1 MRLALSF
8 LLAIA
13 TLSSQAV
20 TAAVA
25 SPAPAEKIFMP
36 VTTNQSSGAV
46 TIDVPAWNQDLL
58 MMVTLENA
66 LGSND
71 IGLDRAQNSDPR
83 VVEFRRLGKR
93 VLLVQKNT
101 RYVAHSNDKDEAKAA
116 SDAFAEAVLWS
127 GTLVEGSSNRI
138 DITSLLLKDW
148 HGVGA
153 RLQQSKQGSYSLDK
167 DRSAVLPDEARA
179 FPDNSDFTALL
190 TFNGAGEGH
199 YVQQIAADPQV
210 LTVKQRVSFVRLPDD
225 GFKPR
230 TYHPAS
236 GGFSIGR
243 YDFAQAITDNL
254 DVRWQPRF
262 NLQKT
267 DPTAARSRVRKPIV
281 FYLDRG
287 TPEPIRSALLEGVNW
302 WKQAFDDAGF
312 IDAFRA
318 ELAPVGMSMSDVRY
332 NTITWTHRATR
343 GWSYGGGLIDPRTGE
358 IIKGYVN
365 LGSQRVR
372 QDLLIAESLLAPYG
386 KNADP
391 ALMAQAKEMALARL
405 RQLGAHEVGHA
416 LGFAHNFAA
425 SRAGNGSVLDYPH
438 PQITLDANGNP
449 QMLAAYNVGV
459 GEWDKFLVAH
469 AYGDF
474 PADQEAG
481 SLAKLRADIAAKGY
495 RYASDPDS
503 RSSNSAHESG
513 SLWDVPGEPLNGL
526 EQLLK
531 IRRVALARFAEGAL
545 PPNRQL
551 GEAERRL
558 VPLYLL
564 HRYQAEAVI
573 RLIGGNNYSYG
584 LVADSDSS
592 SNPVAADQQKRALQA
607 AANLISDETLSIP
620 DSVLNV
626 LSPPSNEYN
635 RSPEDFDTLM
645 DPMFDPMQAAGSATA
660 LITQFA
666 FNPSRLN
673 RVAFQHSRN
682 SNSPSVDDV
691 FDALIMHYW
700 QTSASGKNALLSQTR
715 NWVLLDAALLTLD
728 GGNLHPAVAA
738 QWRQSLQ
745 SLSAKLRNAKDL
757 QSQQAGTYIQ
767 RYLDDPSSVKL
778 RALPTVPPGAPI

>member
-1 MRLALSF
+1 MRFALSF
-8 LLAIA
+8 LFAI
-13 TLSSQAV
+13 TLLTPPAF
-20 TAAVA
+20 AAVA
-25 SPAPAEKIFMP
+25 PSVPAEKIFMP
-36 VTTNQSSGAV
+36 VTANQSSGAV
-46 TIDVPAWNQDLL
+46 MIDVPAWNQDLL

-83 VVEFRRLGKR
+83 LVEFRRLGKR

-101 RYVAHSNDKDEAKAA
+101 RFVAHSNDKDEAKAA

-127 GTLVEGSSNRI
+127 GTLADGSSSRL
-138 DITSLLLKDW
+138 DISSVLLKDW
-148 HGVGA
+148 HGVA
-153 RLQQSKQGSYSLDK
+153 TRLQQTKQGNYSLDK
-167 DRSAVLPDEARA
+167 DRSAVLPDEARG

-190 TFNGAGEGH
+190 TFNGPGEGR

-210 LTVKQRVSFVRLPDD
+210 LTVKQRVSFVRLPDA

-230 TYHPAS
+230 VYHPAS
-236 GGFSIGR
+236 GGFSSGR
-243 YDFAQAITDNL
+243 YDFAQPITENI

-262 NLQKT
+262 HLQKI
-267 DPTAARSRVRKPIV
+267 DPAAARSRVRKPII

-287 TPEPIRSALLEGVNW
+287 TPEPIRSALLEGANW
-302 WKQAFDDAGF
+302 WSKAFDDAGF
-312 IDAFRA
+312 IDGFRA
-318 ELAPVGMSMSDVRY
+318 ELAPVGMNMSDVRY

-343 GWSYGGGLIDPRTGE
+343 GWSYGGGLIDPRNGE

-372 QDLLIAESLLAPYG
+372 QDLLIAEALLAPYG

-391 ALMAQAKEMALARL
+391 ALMKQPKEMALARL
-405 RQLGAHEVGHA
+405 RQLAAHEVGHA

-425 SRAGNGSVLDYPH
+425 SRTGTGSVLDYPH

-449 QMLAAYNVGV
+449 QMLSAYDVGV
-459 GEWDKFLVAH
+459 GEWDKFVVAH

-474 PADQEAG
+474 PADQEAA

-495 RYASDPDS
+495 RYVSDQDA
-503 RSSNSAHESG
+503 RSSYNSHETG
-513 SLWDVPGEPLNGL
+513 LLWDVPGEPLRGL
-526 EQLLK
+526 EHLLQ
-531 IRRVALARFAEGAL
+531 IRRVALSRFAEGAL

-564 HRYQAEAVI
+564 HRYQADAAI
-573 RLIGGNNYSYG
+573 RLLGGSHYSYG
-584 LVADSDSS
+584 LVSDSDSS

-626 LSPPSNEYN
+626 LSPPSNEYS
-635 RSPEDFDTLM
+635 RSPENFDTLM

-682 SNSPSVDDV
+682 TNNPSVVDV
-691 FDALIMHYW
+691 FDAMVSHYW
-700 QTSASGKNALLSQTR
+700 QSSANGKNALLSQTR
-715 NWVLLDAALLTLD
+715 NWVLIDAALLTLD

-738 QWRQSLQ
+738 QWRQSLK
-745 SLSAKLRNAKDL
+745 SLSAKLRSAKDL

-767 RYLDDPSSVKL
+767 RYLDDSTSVKL
-778 RALPTVPPGAPI
+778 RALPTIPPGAPI

>member
-13 TLSSQAV
+13 MLHSPTL

-25 SPAPAEKIFMP
+25 VPPPAEKAFIAINA
-36 VTTNQSSGAV
+36 NQNSGTV
-46 TIDVPAWNQDLL
+46 SIDIPAWNQDLL

-83 VVEFRRLGKR
+83 LVEFRRIGKR

-101 RYVAHSNDKDEAKAA
+101 RFVASSNDKDEAKAA
-116 SDAFAEAVLWS
+116 TDAFAEAVLWS
-127 GTLVEGSSNRI
+127 GTLAEGSSNRI

-148 HGVGA
+148 HGVA
-153 RLQQSKQGSYSLDK
+153 TRLQQTKQGSYSLDK
-167 DRSAVLPDEARA
+167 DRSAVLPDEAHA

-190 TFNGAGEGH
+190 TFNGAGEGR

-210 LTVKQRVSFVRLPDD
+210 LTIKQRVSFVRLPDS

-230 TYHPAS
+230 IYHPAS
-236 GGFSIGR
+236 GGYSIGR
-243 YDFAQAITDNL
+243 YDFAQPITENL

-262 NLQKT
+262 NLQKI
-267 DPTAARSRVRKPIV
+267 DPAAARSRVRKPIV

-287 TPEPIRSALLEGVNW
+287 TPEPIRSALLEGANW

-312 IDAFRA
+312 IDGFRA

-343 GWSYGGGLIDPRTGE
+343 GWSYGGGLIDPRNGE

-405 RQLGAHEVGHA
+405 RQLAAHEVGHA

-425 SRAGNGSVLDYPH
+425 SRTGNGSVLDYPH

-449 QMLAAYNVGV
+449 QMLAAYNIGV

-474 PADQEAG
+474 PADQEAAA
-481 SLAKLRADIAAKGY
+481 LRKLRADISAKGY
-495 RYASDPDS
+495 RYASDPDA
-503 RSSNSAHESG
+503 RSGNSAHESG
-513 SLWDVPGEPLNGL
+513 LLWDVPGEPLNGL

-531 IRRVALARFAEGAL
+531 IRRVALSRFAEGAL

-592 SNPVAADQQKRALQA
+592 TNPVSADQQKRALHA
-607 AANLISDETLSIP
+607 AAELISDETLSIP

-635 RSPEDFDTLM
+635 RSVEDFDTLM

-666 FNPSRLN
+666 FDPSRLN

-682 SNSPSVDDV
+682 ADSPSVDDV
-691 FDALIMHYW
+691 FDALITHYW
-700 QTSASGKNALLSQTR
+700 ESSASGKNILLSQTR

-728 GGNLHPAVAA
+728 GGNLHPGVAA

-745 SLSAKLRNAKDL
+745 DLSSKLRSAKDL
-757 QSQQAGTYIQ
+757 QSQQAGNYIQ
-767 RYLDDPSSVKL
+767 RYLEDPSSVKL